1 MLRSDQI
8 LATVEMIQ
16 KENLDVRTV
25 TMGIN
30 LLDCRGT
37 TVAQTCEK
45 IERRISDKAGTFV
58 ETCDHVSRKLGIP
71 VVNKRISITPIA
83 FVGAGFDREGFV
95 ELALSLDRAA
105 SSVGVDILGG
115 FSAQV
120 EKGMTE
126 TDRAYIA
133 SLPEALALS
142 DKVCASINIASSQ
155 KGINMDALA
164 ILGQSVKDIAEA
176 SRSQNGFGAAKFVVF
191 CNQPGDNPFM
201 AGAIHGVEEADVVLN
216 VGVSG
221 PGVIAR
227 SLERLI
233 SSRNDNDSGLRLDE
247 IAEEIKQTTFRV
259 TRCGELVGRQVSQ
272 ILGIEFGVVDLS
284 LAPTPT
290 IGDSVGEI
298 LHILGVDAIGAPG
311 STAILAMLN
320 DAVKKGGIFASK
332 TVGGLSG
339 AFIPVMEDALLA
351 EAVGNGHLCL
361 EKLEAMTCVCSVGLD
376 MVAIPGSVD
385 ADTIAAIIADEMALG
400 MINNKTTAVRLIPV
414 PGKEVGD
421 SVSFGGL
428 FGASPIMPVRNVG
441 KSSRFIG
448 WGGRIPAPV
457 HSFKN

>member
-30 LLDCRGT
+30 LLDCRGNS
-37 TVAQTCEK
+37 VAETCRK
-45 IERRISDKAGTFV
+45 IQDRIQEKAGKFV
-58 ETCDHVSRKLGIP
+58 ETCDFVSRKLGIP

-83 FVGAGFDREGFV
+83 FVGAGFDQDGFV
-95 ELALSLDRAA
+95 ELARALDQAA
-105 SSVGVDILGG
+105 SDVCVDILGG

-126 TDRAYIA
+126 TDRQYIM
-133 SLPEALALS
+133 SLPTALS
-142 DKVCASINIASSQ
+142 VTDKICASINVGSSQ
-155 KGINMDALA
+155 KGINMDALTM
-164 ILGQSVKDIAEA
+164 LGQSVKDIAEA
-176 SRSQNGFGAAKFVVF
+176 TRDQNGFGAAKFVVF

-201 AGAIHGVEEADVVLN
+201 AGAIHGVEEADTVLN
-216 VGVSG
+216 IGVSG

-233 SSRNDNDSGLRLDE
+233 SSRSDSLGLDE

-259 TRCGELVGRQVSQ
+259 TRCGELVGRQVSE

-298 LHILGVDAIGAPG
+298 LQILGVDAIGAPG

-351 EAVGNGHLCL
+351 EAVGSGALCL

-376 MVAIPGSVD
+376 MIPIPGSVD
-385 ADTIAAIIADEMALG
+385 ADTISAIIADEMALG
-400 MINNKTTAVRLIPV
+400 MVNNKTTAARIIPV

-421 SVSFGGL
+421 TVSFGGL
-428 FGASPIMPVRNVG
+428 FGASPIMEVRNVG
-441 KSSRFIG
+441 KSGRFIG

>member
-30 LLDCRGT
+30 LLDCRAN
-37 TVAQTCEK
+37 TVRSTCNK
-45 IERRISDKAGTFV
+45 IEQRIIEKAGTFV
-58 ETCDHVSRKLGIP
+58 ETCNFVSRKLGIP

-83 FVGAGFDREGFV
+83 FVGAGFTRDGFV
-95 ELALSLDRAA
+95 ELAKALDRAA
-105 SSVGVDILGG
+105 SAVGVDILGG

-120 EKGMTE
+120 EKGMTT
-126 TDRAYIA
+126 TDREYIY
-133 SLPEALALS
+133 SLPQALS
-142 DKVCASINIASSQ
+142 VTDKICASINIASSQ
-155 KGINMDALA
+155 KGINMDALTM
-164 ILGQSVKDIAEA
+164 LGTSVKDIAEA
-176 SRSQNGFGAAKFVVF
+176 TRDKNGFGAAKFVIF

-201 AGAIHGVEEADVVLN
+201 AGAIHGLEEADVVLN
-216 VGVSG
+216 IGVSG

-233 SSRNDNDSGLRLDE
+233 SSCQDNKPRLDE

-259 TRCGELVGRQVSQ
+259 TRCGELVGRQVSE
-272 ILGIEFGVVDLS
+272 ILGVEFGVVDLS

-339 AFIPVMEDALLA
+339 AFIPVMEDAVLA
-351 EAVGNGHLCL
+351 EAVGTDALCL

-376 MVAIPGSVD
+376 MVPIPGSVD
-385 ADTIAAIIADEMALG
+385 AQTISAIIADEMALG

-414 PGKEVGD
+414 PGKEAGEM
-421 SVSFGGL
+421 VSFGGL

-441 KSSRFIG
+441 KSNRFIG